1 MLDSLH
7 DKRNV
12 FIDIAI
18 LSRVA
23 ELDVGSLR
31 ANGSDPILHHIG
43 HELEAV
49 VRTDMVANA

>member
-43 HELEAV
+43 HELGVV